1 MNPLRPEPY
10 TLNTYTPDPAAP
22 SQALMFDASLEPSI
36 PSPAEG
42 GLGPRNREIDPE
54 LPTALDV
61 PGLGLK
67 SLGLRVEG
75 LEV

>member
-1 MNPLRPEPY
+1 
-10 TLNTYTPDPAAP
+10 
-22 SQALMFDASLEPSI
+22 MFDASLEPSI